1 VNESAL
7 ELAFRGLFAFLACYR
22 GGFLL
27 NNKIDPLAGTKIL
40 VQAALRRKRLSYDFR
55 PGFCCGAASRTA
67 TLLSSRPPHKGKR
80 RTAQGKILN
89 C

>member
-27 NNKIDPLAGTKIL
+27 NNKIAPLAGTKIL
-40 VQAALRRKRLSYDFR
+40 VQAALRRK
-55 PGFCCGAASRTA
+55 
-67 TLLSSRPPHKGKR
+67 
-80 RTAQGKILN
+80 
-89 C
+89 

>member
-27 NNKIDPLAGTKIL
+27 ITKFDPMAGTKIL
-40 VQAALRRKRLSYDFR
+40 VQAALRRK
-55 PGFCCGAASRTA
+55 
-67 TLLSSRPPHKGKR
+67 
-80 RTAQGKILN
+80 
-89 C
+89 